1 MNNKFIYILLICF
14 TVAKAQGP
22 LNTYFMDYN
31 PYSFYLNP
39 GKLPN
44 FKTFVAFPAL
54 GNFTTS
60 AYSGVAINKAFNDGN
75 LDVYQLLNELNQKN
89 NFGFNQNINVL
100 AFGFSPSEKSYFSFS
115 TGVKAEFN
123 FGLNKDFAGLFLLG
137 NGHPNYLGKTADF
150 TGTGLKSNAYADIN
164 LGYTR
169 VINDKLTIGAN
180 FKILNGLG
188 AAGFN
193 LKGVG
198 IYTDADT
205 WETTFTSDF
214 EIYVTE
220 VETTDEDE
228 FGLPGNFNYSGFKL
242 GKNLG
247 LGLDLGASYKL
258 SDKIELSAS
267 VVDLGYI
274 NYKNAVKYYNDGS
287 SFTFQGIDFNDI
299 NNDGDSNYGDAL
311 LDTLTT
317 IFGLKK
323 DSNVSYSTYLPTR
336 FILGGKYQLNKYFT
350 VDALY
355 SGRFVNNTMQ
365 SSLII
370 GSGVKVGKVLSARL
384 SYGLINNSFFNL
396 GSGITLNLGAFQVFA
411 VADHFIGFSQV
422 DYTRYLN
429 LSAGMNFVFG
439 RGRTYESKKSDETPT
454 E

>member
-14 TVAKAQGP
+14 TVAKAQSP

-44 FKTFVAFPAL
+44 FKTYVAFPAL

-60 AYSGVAINKAFNDGN
+60 AYSGVAINKAFNNGN
-75 LDVYQLLNELNQKN
+75 LDAYQILNELNPKN

-100 AFGFSPSEKSYFSFS
+100 AFGFSPSEKSYFNFS
-115 TGVKAEFN
+115 SGVNTEFN
-123 FGLNKDFAGLFLLG
+123 FGLNKDFVGLFLLG

-150 TGTGLKSNAYADIN
+150 TGTGLKSNSYAYLN
-164 LGYTR
+164 FGYTR

-180 FKILNGLG
+180 VKILHGVG
-188 AAGFN
+188 AAGFD

-198 IYTDADT
+198 IFTDADT

-214 EIYVTE
+214 EIYVSDI
-220 VETTDEDE
+220 ETSEEDDY
-228 FGLPGNFNYSGFKL
+228 GIPGNFNYAGFKL

-247 LGLDLGASYKL
+247 FGLDLGATYKL
-258 SDKIELSAS
+258 TDKIELSAS
-267 VVDLGYI
+267 VVDLGSIKYQ
-274 NYKNAVKYYNDGS
+274 NAIRYYNDGS
-287 SFTFQGIDFNDI
+287 SFTFQGVDFNEI
-299 NNDGDSNYGDAL
+299 TNDENSNFGDAL
-311 LDTLTT
+311 MDTLSS

-323 DSNVSYSTYLPTR
+323 DTNVSYTTYLPTR

-365 SSLII
+365 NSLVI

-384 SYGLINNSFFNL
+384 SYGIINNSYFNI

-411 VADHFIGFSQV
+411 VADNFIGFSQV
-422 DYTRYLN
+422 DYTRFLN
-429 LSAGMNFVFG
+429 VSAGMNFVFG
-439 RGRTYESKKSDETPT
+439 RGRTYEAKKTDEKQN